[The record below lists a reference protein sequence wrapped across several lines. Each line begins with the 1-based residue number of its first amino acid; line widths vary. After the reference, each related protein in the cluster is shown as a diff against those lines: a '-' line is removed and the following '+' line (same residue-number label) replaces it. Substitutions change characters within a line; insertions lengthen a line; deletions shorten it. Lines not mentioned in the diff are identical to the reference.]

1 MRYKYGEN
9 MNEVIIECEN
19 LTRFHVK
26 RQDEEL
32 AKHIVKMCKDFGL
45 QIKVY
50 E

>member
-1 MRYKYGEN
+1 MRYNYGESIE
-9 MNEVIIECEN
+9 EVIIECEN

-32 AKHIVKMCKDFGL
+32 AKMCEDFGL
-45 QIKVY
+45 KIKVI